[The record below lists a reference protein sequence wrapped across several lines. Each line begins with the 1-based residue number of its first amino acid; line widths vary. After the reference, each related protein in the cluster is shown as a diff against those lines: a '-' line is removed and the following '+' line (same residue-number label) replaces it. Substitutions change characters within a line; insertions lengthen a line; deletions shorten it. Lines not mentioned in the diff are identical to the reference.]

1 MNCYVK
7 IGITILNDTTKDLK
21 NLNELGIY
29 LAKQTDID
37 ALKSLKLLILASE
50 NSMLDKDFDI
60 NSIKSY
66 TDTETIMHVTHKR
79 NESVVGNLSM
89 NPQNIGLELM
99 DYILHNY
106 KVDLTV
112 HPYDNGH
119 TIFDFWAR
127 SFARIE
133 DDQDIFYKRYDMI
146 DKKLEIASY
155 MIQNGLLDVNQIDFL
170 LTSFDRCIQRKHSY
184 TREQLLRMQQI
195 FNSIKLKEQLELN
208 VANLITQK
216 KIELNCSKDELI
228 KKLSSIENQVE
239 TSSDRRDFWDE
250 LSNYRMLDDQCIYML
265 QTIPTLVKKKIIK

>member
-7 IGITILNDTTKDLK
+7 SGIAILNDTTKDLK
-21 NLNELGIY
+21 NLNKLGIY

-50 NSMLDKDFDI
+50 NSMLDKYFDI
-60 NSIKSY
+60 NSVKSY
-66 TDTETIMHVTHKR
+66 TETFIRDTYKR

-99 DYILHNY
+99 DYILKNY
-106 KVDLTV
+106 KIDLTV
-112 HPYDNGH
+112 QPYDSGY

-133 DDQDIFYKRYDMI
+133 DDQDTFYKRYDMI

-155 MIQNGLLDVNQIDFL
+155 MIQNGLLDVSQIDFL

-184 TREQLLRMQQI
+184 TREQLLRMQEI
-195 FNSIKLKEQLELN
+195 FDSVKLKEQLELN
-208 VANLITQK
+208 VANLITQN
-216 KIELNCSKDELI
+216 KIELNCSKDELV
-228 KKLSSIENQVE
+228 KKLLSIESQVE
-239 TSSDRRDFWDE
+239 SSSNRRDSWDE
-250 LSNYRMLDDQCIYML
+250 LSNYQMLNDQCVYML
-265 QTIPTLVKKKIIK
+265 QTIPTLVKKKVIK

>member
-7 IGITILNDTTKDLK
+7 SGIAILNDTTKDLK

-37 ALKSLKLLILASE
+37 ALKSLKILILASE

-60 NSIKSY
+60 NSVKSY
-66 TDTETIMHVTHKR
+66 TETFIRDTYKR

-99 DYILHNY
+99 DYILKNY
-106 KVDLTV
+106 KIDLTV
-112 HPYDNGH
+112 QPYDSGY

-133 DDQDIFYKRYDMI
+133 DDQDTFYKRYDMI

-155 MIQNGLLDVNQIDFL
+155 MIQNKLLDVSQIDFL

-184 TREQLLRMQQI
+184 TREQLLRMQEI
-195 FNSIKLKEQLELN
+195 FDSVKLKEQLELN
-208 VANLITQK
+208 VANLITQN
-216 KIELNCSKDELI
+216 KIELNCSKDELV
-228 KKLSSIENQVE
+228 KKLLSIESQVE
-239 TSSDRRDFWDE
+239 SSSNRRDSWDE
-250 LSNYRMLDDQCIYML
+250 LSNYQMLNDQCVYML
-265 QTIPTLVKKKIIK
+265 QTIPTLVKKKVIK

>member
-7 IGITILNDTTKDLK
+7 SGIAILNDSTKDLK

-60 NSIKSY
+60 NSVKSY
-66 TDTETIMHVTHKR
+66 TETFIRDTYKR

-99 DYILHNY
+99 DYILKNY
-106 KVDLTV
+106 KIDLTV
-112 HPYDNGH
+112 QPYDSGY

-133 DDQDIFYKRYDMI
+133 DDQDTFYKRYDMI

-155 MIQNGLLDVNQIDFL
+155 MIQNGLLDVSQIDFL

-184 TREQLLRMQQI
+184 TREQLLRMQEI
-195 FNSIKLKEQLELN
+195 FDSVKLKEQLELN
-208 VANLITQK
+208 VANLITQN
-216 KIELNCSKDELI
+216 KIELNCSKDELV
-228 KKLSSIENQVE
+228 KKLLSIESQVE
-239 TSSDRRDFWDE
+239 SSSNRGDSWDE
-250 LSNYRMLDDQCIYML
+250 LSNYQMLNDQCVYML
-265 QTIPTLVKKKIIK
+265 QTIPTLVKKKVTK

>member
-7 IGITILNDTTKDLK
+7 SGIAILNDTTKDLK
-21 NLNELGIY
+21 NLNKLGIY

-60 NSIKSY
+60 NSVKSY
-66 TDTETIMHVTHKR
+66 TETFMRDTSKR

-99 DYILHNY
+99 DYILKNY
-106 KVDLTV
+106 KIDLTV
-112 HPYDNGH
+112 QPYDSGY

-133 DDQDIFYKRYDMI
+133 DDQDTFYKRYDMI

-155 MIQNGLLDVNQIDFL
+155 MIQNGLLDVSQIDFL

-184 TREQLLRMQQI
+184 TREQLLRMQEI
-195 FNSIKLKEQLELN
+195 FDSVKLKEQLELN
-208 VANLITQK
+208 VANLITQN
-216 KIELNCSKDELI
+216 KIELNCSKDELV
-228 KKLSSIENQVE
+228 KKLLSIESQVE
-239 TSSDRRDFWDE
+239 SSSNRRDSWDE
-250 LSNYRMLDDQCIYML
+250 LSNYQMLNDQCVYML
-265 QTIPTLVKKKIIK
+265 QTIPTLVKKKVIK

>member
-7 IGITILNDTTKDLK
+7 SGIAILNDTTKDLK

-50 NSMLDKDFDI
+50 NSMLDTDFDI
-60 NSIKSY
+60 NSVKSY
-66 TDTETIMHVTHKR
+66 TETFMRDTYKR

-99 DYILHNY
+99 DYILKNY
-106 KVDLTV
+106 KIDLTV
-112 HPYDNGH
+112 QPYDSGY

-133 DDQDIFYKRYDMI
+133 DDQDTFYKRYDMI

-155 MIQNGLLDVNQIDFL
+155 MIQNGLLDVSQIDFL

-184 TREQLLRMQQI
+184 TREQLLRMQEI
-195 FNSIKLKEQLELN
+195 FDSVKLKEQLELN
-208 VANLITQK
+208 VANLITQN
-216 KIELNCSKDELI
+216 KIELNCSKDELV
-228 KKLSSIENQVE
+228 KKLLSIESQVE
-239 TSSDRRDFWDE
+239 SSSNRRDSWDE
-250 LSNYRMLDDQCIYML
+250 LSNYQMLNDQCVYML
-265 QTIPTLVKKKIIK
+265 QTIPTLVKKKVIK

>member
-7 IGITILNDTTKDLK
+7 SGIAILNDTTKDLK

-37 ALKSLKLLILASE
+37 AIKSLKLLILASE

-60 NSIKSY
+60 NSVKSY
-66 TDTETIMHVTHKR
+66 TETFMRDTYKR

-99 DYILHNY
+99 DYILKNY
-106 KVDLTV
+106 KIDLTV
-112 HPYDNGH
+112 QPYDSGY

-133 DDQDIFYKRYDMI
+133 DDQDTFYKRYDMI

-155 MIQNGLLDVNQIDFL
+155 IIQNGLLDVNQIDFL

-184 TREQLLRMQQI
+184 TREQLLRMQEI
-195 FNSIKLKEQLELN
+195 FDSIKLKEQLELN
-208 VANLITQK
+208 VANLINQN

-228 KKLSSIENQVE
+228 KKLSLIENQVE
-239 TSSDRRDFWDE
+239 LSSNRRDSWNE
-250 LSNYRMLDDQCIYML
+250 LSNYQMLNDQCVYML
-265 QTIPTLVKKKIIK
+265 QTIPTLVKKKVIK

>member
-7 IGITILNDTTKDLK
+7 SGIAILNDTTKDLK

-60 NSIKSY
+60 NSVKSY
-66 TDTETIMHVTHKR
+66 TETFMCDTYKR

-99 DYILHNY
+99 DYILKNY
-106 KVDLTV
+106 KIDLTV
-112 HPYDNGH
+112 QPYDSGY

-133 DDQDIFYKRYDMI
+133 DDQDTFYKRYDMI

-155 MIQNGLLDVNQIDFL
+155 MIQNGLLDVSQIDFL

-184 TREQLLRMQQI
+184 TREQLLRMQEI
-195 FNSIKLKEQLELN
+195 FDSVKLKEQLELN
-208 VANLITQK
+208 VANLITQN
-216 KIELNCSKDELI
+216 KIELNCSKDELV
-228 KKLSSIENQVE
+228 KKLLSIESQVE
-239 TSSDRRDFWDE
+239 SSSNRRDSWDE
-250 LSNYRMLDDQCIYML
+250 LSNYQMLNDQCVYVL
-265 QTIPTLVKKKIIK
+265 QTIPTLVKKKVIK

>member
-7 IGITILNDTTKDLK
+7 SGIAILNDTTKDLK

-60 NSIKSY
+60 NSVKSY
-66 TDTETIMHVTHKR
+66 TETFIRDTYKR

-99 DYILHNY
+99 DYILKNY
-106 KVDLTV
+106 KIDLTV
-112 HPYDNGH
+112 QPYDSGY

-133 DDQDIFYKRYDMI
+133 DDQDTFYKRYDMI

-155 MIQNGLLDVNQIDFL
+155 MIQNGLLDVSQIDFL
-170 LTSFDRCIQRKHSY
+170 LTSFDRCIQRKYSY
-184 TREQLLRMQQI
+184 TREQLLRMQKI
-195 FNSIKLKEQLELN
+195 FDSVKLKEQLELN
-208 VANLITQK
+208 VANLITQN
-216 KIELNCSKDELI
+216 KIELNCSKDELV
-228 KKLSSIENQVE
+228 KKLLSIESQVE
-239 TSSDRRDFWDE
+239 SSSNRRDSWDE
-250 LSNYRMLDDQCIYML
+250 LSNYQMLNDQCVYML
-265 QTIPTLVKKKIIK
+265 QTIPTLVKKKVIK

>member
-7 IGITILNDTTKDLK
+7 NGIAILNDTTKDLK
-21 NLNELGIY
+21 NLNKLGIY

-60 NSIKSY
+60 NSVKSY
-66 TDTETIMHVTHKR
+66 TETFMRDTYKR

-99 DYILHNY
+99 DYILKNY
-106 KVDLTV
+106 KIDLTV
-112 HPYDNGH
+112 QPYDSGY

-133 DDQDIFYKRYDMI
+133 DDQDTFYKRYDMI

-155 MIQNGLLDVNQIDFL
+155 MIQNGLLDVSQIDFL

-184 TREQLLRMQQI
+184 TREQLLRMQDI
-195 FNSIKLKEQLELN
+195 FDSVKLKEQLELN
-208 VANLITQK
+208 VANLITQN
-216 KIELNCSKDELI
+216 KIELNCSKDELV
-228 KKLSSIENQVE
+228 KKLLSIESQVE
-239 TSSDRRDFWDE
+239 SSSNRRDSWDE
-250 LSNYRMLDDQCIYML
+250 LSNYQMLNDQCVYML
-265 QTIPTLVKKKIIK
+265 QTIPTLVKKKVIK

>member
-7 IGITILNDTTKDLK
+7 SGIAILNDTTKDLK

-60 NSIKSY
+60 NSVKSY
-66 TDTETIMHVTHKR
+66 TETIMRDTYKR

-99 DYILHNY
+99 DYILKNY

-112 HPYDNGH
+112 QPYGSGY

-133 DDQDIFYKRYDMI
+133 DDKDIFYKRYDMI
-146 DKKLEIASY
+146 DKKLEIVSY
-155 MIQNGLLDVNQIDFL
+155 MIEKGLLDVNQIDFL
-170 LTSFDRCIQRKHSY
+170 LTSFERCIQRKHSY
-184 TREQLLRMQQI
+184 TREQLLRMQDI
-195 FNSIKLKEQLELN
+195 FNSIKLKEQLEFN
-208 VANLITQK
+208 VANLIIQN
-216 KIELNCSKDELI
+216 KIILNCSKDEFI
-228 KKLSSIENQVE
+228 KKLSSIKKQVE
-239 TSSDRRDFWDE
+239 SSSDRRDSWDE
-250 LSNYRMLDDQCIYML
+250 LSNYQMLNDQYIYML
-265 QTIPTLVKKKIIK
+265 QTIPTLVKKKVIK

>member
-7 IGITILNDTTKDLK
+7 SGIAILNDTTKDLK

-50 NSMLDKDFDI
+50 NSMLDKNFDI
-60 NSIKSY
+60 NSVKSY
-66 TDTETIMHVTHKR
+66 TETFMRDTYKR

-99 DYILHNY
+99 DYILKNY
-106 KVDLTV
+106 KIDLTV
-112 HPYDNGH
+112 QPYDSGY

-133 DDQDIFYKRYDMI
+133 DDQDTFYKRYDMI

-155 MIQNGLLDVNQIDFL
+155 MIQSGLLDVSQIDFL

-184 TREQLLRMQQI
+184 TREQLLRIQEI
-195 FNSIKLKEQLELN
+195 FDSVKLKEQLELN
-208 VANLITQK
+208 VANLITPN
-216 KIELNCSKDELI
+216 KIELNCSKDELV
-228 KKLSSIENQVE
+228 KKLLSIESQVE
-239 TSSDRRDFWDE
+239 SSSNRRDSWDE
-250 LSNYRMLDDQCIYML
+250 LSNYQMLNDQCVYML
-265 QTIPTLVKKKIIK
+265 QTIPTLVKKKVIK

>member
-7 IGITILNDTTKDLK
+7 SGIAILNDTTKDLK

-60 NSIKSY
+60 NSVKSY
-66 TDTETIMHVTHKR
+66 TETFIRDTYKR

-99 DYILHNY
+99 DYILKNY
-106 KVDLTV
+106 KIDLTV
-112 HPYDNGH
+112 QPYDSGY
-119 TIFDFWAR
+119 TIFDFWVR
-127 SFARIE
+127 SLVRIE

-155 MIQNGLLDVNQIDFL
+155 MIQNGLLDVSQIDFL

-184 TREQLLRMQQI
+184 TREQLLRMQEI
-195 FNSIKLKEQLELN
+195 FDSVKLKEQLELN
-208 VANLITQK
+208 VANLITQN
-216 KIELNCSKDELI
+216 KIELNCSKDELV
-228 KKLSSIENQVE
+228 KKLLSIESQVE
-239 TSSDRRDFWDE
+239 SSSNRRDSWDE
-250 LSNYRMLDDQCIYML
+250 LSNYQMLNDQCVYML
-265 QTIPTLVKKKIIK
+265 QTIPTLVKKKVTK

>member
-7 IGITILNDTTKDLK
+7 SGIAILNDTTKDLK

-60 NSIKSY
+60 NSVKSY
-66 TDTETIMHVTHKR
+66 TETIMRDTYKR

-99 DYILHNY
+99 DYILKNY
-106 KVDLTV
+106 KIDLTV
-112 HPYDNGH
+112 QPYDSGY

-133 DDQDIFYKRYDMI
+133 DDQDTFYKRYDMI

-184 TREQLLRMQQI
+184 TKEQLLRMQKI
-195 FNSIKLKEQLELN
+195 FDSIKLKEQLELN
-208 VANLITQK
+208 VANLITRN

-228 KKLSSIENQVE
+228 KKLLSIESQIE
-239 TSSDRRDFWDE
+239 SSSNRRDSWDE
-250 LSNYRMLDDQCIYML
+250 LLNYQMLNDQCVYML
-265 QTIPTLVKKKIIK
+265 QTIPTLVKKKVIK

>member
-7 IGITILNDTTKDLK
+7 SGIAILNDTTKDLK

-50 NSMLDKDFDI
+50 NSKLDKDFDI

-66 TDTETIMHVTHKR
+66 TETFMRDTYKR

-99 DYILHNY
+99 DYILKNY
-106 KVDLTV
+106 KIDLTV
-112 HPYDNGH
+112 QPYDSGY

-133 DDQDIFYKRYDMI
+133 DDQDTFYKRYDMI

-184 TREQLLRMQQI
+184 TKEQLLRMQKI
-195 FNSIKLKEQLELN
+195 FDSIKLKEQLELN
-208 VANLITQK
+208 VANLITRN

-228 KKLSSIENQVE
+228 KKLLSIESQIE
-239 TSSDRRDFWDE
+239 SSSNRRDSWDE
-250 LSNYRMLDDQCIYML
+250 LLNYQMLNDQCVYML
-265 QTIPTLVKKKIIK
+265 QTIPTLVKKKVIK

>member
-7 IGITILNDTTKDLK
+7 SGIAILNDTTKDLK

-60 NSIKSY
+60 NSVKSY
-66 TDTETIMHVTHKR
+66 TETFMRDTYKR

-99 DYILHNY
+99 DYILKNY
-106 KVDLTV
+106 KIDLTV
-112 HPYDNGH
+112 QPYNSGY

-127 SFARIE
+127 SFDRIE
-133 DDQDIFYKRYDMI
+133 DDQDTFYKRYDMI

-170 LTSFDRCIQRKHSY
+170 LTSFDRCIQIKHSY
-184 TREQLLRMQQI
+184 TREQLLRMQEI
-195 FNSIKLKEQLELN
+195 FDSVKLKEQLELN
-208 VANLITQK
+208 VANLITQN
-216 KIELNCSKDELI
+216 KIELNCSKDELV
-228 KKLSSIENQVE
+228 KKLLSIESQVE
-239 TSSDRRDFWDE
+239 SSSNRRDSWDE
-250 LSNYRMLDDQCIYML
+250 LSNYQMLNDQCVYML
-265 QTIPTLVKKKIIK
+265 QTIPTLVKKKVIK

>member
-7 IGITILNDTTKDLK
+7 NGIAILNDTTKDLK
-21 NLNELGIY
+21 NLNKLGIY

-60 NSIKSY
+60 NSVKSY
-66 TDTETIMHVTHKR
+66 TETFMRDTYKR

-99 DYILHNY
+99 DYILKNY
-106 KVDLTV
+106 KIDLTV
-112 HPYDNGH
+112 QPYDSGY

-133 DDQDIFYKRYDMI
+133 DDQDTFYKRYDMI

-184 TREQLLRMQQI
+184 TREQLLRMQEI
-195 FNSIKLKEQLELN
+195 FDSVKLKEQLELN
-208 VANLITQK
+208 VANLITQN
-216 KIELNCSKDELI
+216 KIELNCSKDELV
-228 KKLSSIENQVE
+228 KKLLSIESQVE
-239 TSSDRRDFWDE
+239 SSSNRRDSWDE
-250 LSNYRMLDDQCIYML
+250 LSNYQMLNDQCVYML
-265 QTIPTLVKKKIIK
+265 QTIPTLVKKKVIK

>member
-7 IGITILNDTTKDLK
+7 NGIAILNDTTKDLK

-60 NSIKSY
+60 NSVKSY
-66 TDTETIMHVTHKR
+66 TETFMRDTYKR

-99 DYILHNY
+99 DYILKNY
-106 KVDLTV
+106 KIDLTV
-112 HPYDNGH
+112 QPYDSGY

-133 DDQDIFYKRYDMI
+133 DDQDTFYKRYDMI

-155 MIQNGLLDVNQIDFL
+155 MIQNGLLDVSQIDFL

-184 TREQLLRMQQI
+184 TREQLLRMQEI
-195 FNSIKLKEQLELN
+195 FDSVKLKEQLELN
-208 VANLITQK
+208 VANLITQN
-216 KIELNCSKDELI
+216 KIELNCSKDELV
-228 KKLSSIENQVE
+228 KKLLSIESQVE
-239 TSSDRRDFWDE
+239 SSSNRRDSWDE
-250 LSNYRMLDDQCIYML
+250 LSNYQMLNDQCVYML
-265 QTIPTLVKKKIIK
+265 QTIPTLVKKKVIK

>member
-1 MNCYVK
+1 MNCYVES
-7 IGITILNDTTKDLK
+7 GIAILNDTTKDLK

-50 NSMLDKDFDI
+50 NSMLDKEFDI

-66 TDTETIMHVTHKR
+66 TETIMHDTYKR
-79 NESVVGNLSM
+79 YESVFGNLSM

-99 DYILHNY
+99 YYILQNY

-112 HPYDNGH
+112 QPYDSGY
-119 TIFDFWAR
+119 TIFDLWAR

-146 DKKLEIASY
+146 DKKLEITSY
-155 MIQNGLLDVNQIDFL
+155 MIRNGLLDVDQTDFL
-170 LTSFDRCIQRKHSY
+170 LALFDRCIKRKHSY
-184 TREQLLRMQQI
+184 TGEQLLRMQEI

-208 VANLITQK
+208 VTSLITQN
-216 KIELNCSKDELI
+216 KIKLNCSKEEAI
-228 KKLSSIENQVE
+228 KKILSIESQVE
-239 TSSDRRDFWDE
+239 SPSNKQDSWNE
-250 LSNYRMLDDQCIYML
+250 LSNYQMGNGQCVYML
-265 QTIPTLVKKKIIK
+265 QTIPTLVKKKVIK

>member
-7 IGITILNDTTKDLK
+7 SGIAILNDTTKDLK

-60 NSIKSY
+60 NSVKSY
-66 TDTETIMHVTHKR
+66 TETFIRDTYKR

-99 DYILHNY
+99 DYILKNY
-106 KVDLTV
+106 KIDLTV
-112 HPYDNGH
+112 HPYDSGY

-133 DDQDIFYKRYDMI
+133 DDQDTFYKRYDMI

-184 TREQLLRMQQI
+184 TREQLLRMQEML
-195 FNSIKLKEQLELN
+195 NSVKLREQLELN
-208 VANLITQK
+208 VANLITQN
-216 KIELNCSKDELI
+216 KIQLNCSRDELI
-228 KKLSSIENQVE
+228 KGLSTTGTQVDQHSGKE
-239 TSSDRRDFWDE
+239 DFWGKI
-250 LSNYRMLDDQCIYML
+250 SNYQMLNDQCVYML

>member
-7 IGITILNDTTKDLK
+7 NGIAILNDTTKDLK
-21 NLNELGIY
+21 NLNKHGIY

-60 NSIKSY
+60 NSVKSY
-66 TDTETIMHVTHKR
+66 TETFMRDTYKR

-99 DYILHNY
+99 DYILKNY
-106 KVDLTV
+106 KIDLTV
-112 HPYDNGH
+112 QPYDSGY

-133 DDQDIFYKRYDMI
+133 DDQDTFYKRYDMI

-155 MIQNGLLDVNQIDFL
+155 MIQNGLLDVSQIDFL

-184 TREQLLRMQQI
+184 TREQLLRMQEI
-195 FNSIKLKEQLELN
+195 FDSVKLKEQLELN
-208 VANLITQK
+208 VANLITQN
-216 KIELNCSKDELI
+216 KIELNCSKDELV
-228 KKLSSIENQVE
+228 KKLLSIESQVE
-239 TSSDRRDFWDE
+239 SSSNRRDSWDE
-250 LSNYRMLDDQCIYML
+250 LSNYQMLNDQCVYML
-265 QTIPTLVKKKIIK
+265 QTIPTLVKKKVIK

>member
-7 IGITILNDTTKDLK
+7 SGIAILNDTTKDLK

-60 NSIKSY
+60 NSVKSY
-66 TDTETIMHVTHKR
+66 TETFMRDTYKR

-99 DYILHNY
+99 DYILKNY
-106 KVDLTV
+106 KIDLTV
-112 HPYDNGH
+112 QPYNSGY

-133 DDQDIFYKRYDMI
+133 DDQDTFYKRYDMI

-184 TREQLLRMQQI
+184 TREQLLRMQEI
-195 FNSIKLKEQLELN
+195 FDSVKLKEQLELN
-208 VANLITQK
+208 VANLITQN
-216 KIELNCSKDELI
+216 KIELNCSKGELV
-228 KKLSSIENQVE
+228 KKLLSIESQVE
-239 TSSDRRDFWDE
+239 SSSNRRDSWDE
-250 LSNYRMLDDQCIYML
+250 LSNYQMLNDQCVYML
-265 QTIPTLVKKKIIK
+265 QTIPTLVKKKVIK

>member
-7 IGITILNDTTKDLK
+7 SGIAILNDTTKDLK

-60 NSIKSY
+60 NSVKSY
-66 TDTETIMHVTHKR
+66 TETFIRDTYKR

-99 DYILHNY
+99 DYILKNY
-106 KVDLTV
+106 KIDLTV
-112 HPYDNGH
+112 QPYDSGY

-133 DDQDIFYKRYDMI
+133 DDQDTFYKRYDMI

-155 MIQNGLLDVNQIDFL
+155 MIQNGLLDVSQIDFL

-184 TREQLLRMQQI
+184 TREQLLRMQEI
-195 FNSIKLKEQLELN
+195 FDSVKLKEQLELN
-208 VANLITQK
+208 VANLITQN
-216 KIELNCSKDELI
+216 KIELNCSKDELV
-228 KKLSSIENQVE
+228 KKLLSIESQVK
-239 TSSDRRDFWDE
+239 SSSNRRDSWDE
-250 LSNYRMLDDQCIYML
+250 LSNYQMLNDQCVYML
-265 QTIPTLVKKKIIK
+265 QTIPTLVKKKVTK

>member
-7 IGITILNDTTKDLK
+7 SGIAILNDTTKDLK

-50 NSMLDKDFDI
+50 NSKLDKDFDI

-66 TDTETIMHVTHKR
+66 TETFMRDTYKR

-99 DYILHNY
+99 DYILKNY

-112 HPYDNGH
+112 QPYGSGY

-133 DDQDIFYKRYDMI
+133 DDKDIFYKRYDMI

-184 TREQLLRMQQI
+184 TKEQLLRMQKI
-195 FNSIKLKEQLELN
+195 FDSIKLKEQLELN
-208 VANLITQK
+208 VANLITRN

-228 KKLSSIENQVE
+228 KKLLSIESQIE
-239 TSSDRRDFWDE
+239 SSSNRRDSWDE
-250 LSNYRMLDDQCIYML
+250 LLNYQMLNDQCVYML
-265 QTIPTLVKKKIIK
+265 QTIPTLVKKKVIK

>member
-7 IGITILNDTTKDLK
+7 SGIAILNDTTKDLK

-50 NSMLDKDFDI
+50 NSMLDKNFDI
-60 NSIKSY
+60 NSVKSY
-66 TDTETIMHVTHKR
+66 TETFMRDTYKR

-99 DYILHNY
+99 DYILKNY
-106 KVDLTV
+106 KIDLTV
-112 HPYDNGH
+112 QPYDSGY

-133 DDQDIFYKRYDMI
+133 DDQDTFYKRYDMI
-146 DKKLEIASY
+146 DKKLEIDSY
-155 MIQNGLLDVNQIDFL
+155 MIQSGLLDVSQIDFL

-184 TREQLLRMQQI
+184 TREQLLRIQEI
-195 FNSIKLKEQLELN
+195 FDSVKLKEQLELN
-208 VANLITQK
+208 VANLITPN
-216 KIELNCSKDELI
+216 KIELNCSKDELV
-228 KKLSSIENQVE
+228 KKLLSIESQVE
-239 TSSDRRDFWDE
+239 SSSNRRDSWDE
-250 LSNYRMLDDQCIYML
+250 LSNYQMLNDQCVYML
-265 QTIPTLVKKKIIK
+265 QTIPTLVKKKVIK

>member
-1 MNCYVK
+1 MNAYVES
-7 IGITILNDTTKDLK
+7 GISILNDTTKDLK

-50 NSMLDKDFDI
+50 NSLLDKEFDI

-66 TDTETIMHVTHKR
+66 TETIMRNTYKR
-79 NESVVGNLSM
+79 NETVIGNLSM
-89 NPQNIGLELM
+89 NPQNIALELM

-112 HPYDNGH
+112 QPYDSGY
-119 TIFDFWAR
+119 TVFDFWVR
-127 SFARIE
+127 SLVRIE

-155 MIQNGLLDVNQIDFL
+155 MIRSELLNVNQIDYL
-170 LTSFDRCIQRKHSY
+170 LTAFDRCIQHQHSY
-184 TREQLLRMQQI
+184 TKEQLLRMQEML
-195 FNSIKLKEQLELN
+195 NSVKLREQLELN
-208 VANLITQK
+208 VANLITQN
-216 KIELNCSKDELI
+216 KIQLNCSRDELI
-228 KKLSSIENQVE
+228 KGLSTTGTQVDQHSGKE
-239 TSSDRRDFWDE
+239 DFWGE
-250 LSNYRMLDDQCIYML
+250 ISNYQMLNDQCVYML

>member
-7 IGITILNDTTKDLK
+7 SGIAILNDTTKDLK

-37 ALKSLKLLILASE
+37 ALKSLKILILASE

-60 NSIKSY
+60 NSVKSY
-66 TDTETIMHVTHKR
+66 TETFIRDTYKR

-99 DYILHNY
+99 DYILKNY
-106 KVDLTV
+106 KIDLTV
-112 HPYDNGH
+112 QPYDSGY

-133 DDQDIFYKRYDMI
+133 DNQDTFYKRYDMI

-155 MIQNGLLDVNQIDFL
+155 MIQNKLLDVSQIDFL

-184 TREQLLRMQQI
+184 TREQLLRMQEI
-195 FNSIKLKEQLELN
+195 FDSVKLKEQLELN
-208 VANLITQK
+208 VANLITQN
-216 KIELNCSKDELI
+216 KIELNCSKDELV
-228 KKLSSIENQVE
+228 KKLLSIESQVE
-239 TSSDRRDFWDE
+239 SSSNRRDSWDE
-250 LSNYRMLDDQCIYML
+250 LSNYQMLNDQCVYML
-265 QTIPTLVKKKIIK
+265 QTIPTLVKKKVIK

>member
-7 IGITILNDTTKDLK
+7 SGIAILNDTTKDLK

-60 NSIKSY
+60 NSVKSY
-66 TDTETIMHVTHKR
+66 TETFMRDTYKR

-99 DYILHNY
+99 DYILKNY
-106 KVDLTV
+106 KIDLTV
-112 HPYDNGH
+112 QPYNSGY

-133 DDQDIFYKRYDMI
+133 DDQDTFYKRYDMI

-184 TREQLLRMQQI
+184 TREQLLIMQEI
-195 FNSIKLKEQLELN
+195 FDSVKLKEQLELN
-208 VANLITQK
+208 VANLITQN
-216 KIELNCSKDELI
+216 KIELNCSKDELV
-228 KKLSSIENQVE
+228 KKLLSIESQVE
-239 TSSDRRDFWDE
+239 SSSNRRDSWDE
-250 LSNYRMLDDQCIYML
+250 LSNYQMLNDQCVYML
-265 QTIPTLVKKKIIK
+265 QTIPTLVKKKVIK

>member
-7 IGITILNDTTKDLK
+7 SGIAILNDTTKDLK

-60 NSIKSY
+60 NSVKSY
-66 TDTETIMHVTHKR
+66 TETFIRDTYKR

-99 DYILHNY
+99 DYILKNY
-106 KVDLTV
+106 KIDLTV
-112 HPYDNGH
+112 QPYDSGY

-133 DDQDIFYKRYDMI
+133 NDQDTFYKRYDMI

-155 MIQNGLLDVNQIDFL
+155 MIQNGLLDVSQIDFL

-184 TREQLLRMQQI
+184 TREQLLRMQKI
-195 FNSIKLKEQLELN
+195 FDSVKLKEQLELN
-208 VANLITQK
+208 VANLITQN
-216 KIELNCSKDELI
+216 KIELNCSKDELV
-228 KKLSSIENQVE
+228 KKLLSIESQVE
-239 TSSDRRDFWDE
+239 SSSNRRDSWDE
-250 LSNYRMLDDQCIYML
+250 LSNYQMLNDQCVYML
-265 QTIPTLVKKKIIK
+265 QTIPTLVKKKVIK

>member
-7 IGITILNDTTKDLK
+7 SGIAILNDTTKDLK

-66 TDTETIMHVTHKR
+66 TETIIRDTYR
-79 NESVVGNLSM
+79 RYESVVGNLSM

-99 DYILHNY
+99 DYILKNY

-112 HPYDNGH
+112 QPYDSGY

-133 DDQDIFYKRYDMI
+133 DDQDTFYKRYDMI

-184 TREQLLRMQQI
+184 TREQLLRMQEI
-195 FNSIKLKEQLELN
+195 FDSVKLKEQLELN
-208 VANLITQK
+208 VANLITQN
-216 KIELNCSKDELI
+216 KIELNCSKDELV
-228 KKLSSIENQVE
+228 KKLLSIESQVE
-239 TSSDRRDFWDE
+239 SSSNRRDSWDE
-250 LSNYRMLDDQCIYML
+250 LSNYQMLNDQCVYML
-265 QTIPTLVKKKIIK
+265 QTIPTLVKKKVIK

>member
-7 IGITILNDTTKDLK
+7 SGIAILNDTTKDLK
-21 NLNELGIY
+21 NLNKLGIY

-60 NSIKSY
+60 NSVKSY
-66 TDTETIMHVTHKR
+66 TETFIRDTYKR

-99 DYILHNY
+99 DYILKNY
-106 KVDLTV
+106 KIDLTV
-112 HPYDNGH
+112 QPYDSGY

-133 DDQDIFYKRYDMI
+133 DDQDTFYKRYDMI

-155 MIQNGLLDVNQIDFL
+155 MIQNGLLDVSQIDFL

-184 TREQLLRMQQI
+184 TREQLLRMQEI
-195 FNSIKLKEQLELN
+195 FDSVKLKEQLELN
-208 VANLITQK
+208 VTNLITQN
-216 KIELNCSKDELI
+216 KIELNCSKDELV
-228 KKLSSIENQVE
+228 KKLLSIESQVE
-239 TSSDRRDFWDE
+239 SSSNRRDSWDE
-250 LSNYRMLDDQCIYML
+250 LSNYQMLNDQCVYML
-265 QTIPTLVKKKIIK
+265 QTIPTLVKKKIIR

>member
-7 IGITILNDTTKDLK
+7 SGIAILNDTTKDLK

-37 ALKSLKLLILASE
+37 ALKSLKILILASE

-60 NSIKSY
+60 NSVKSY
-66 TDTETIMHVTHKR
+66 TETFIRDTYKR

-99 DYILHNY
+99 DYILKNY
-106 KVDLTV
+106 KIDLTV
-112 HPYDNGH
+112 QPYDSGY

-133 DDQDIFYKRYDMI
+133 DDQDTFYKRYDMI

-155 MIQNGLLDVNQIDFL
+155 MIQNGLLDVSQIDFL

-184 TREQLLRMQQI
+184 TREQLLRMQEI
-195 FNSIKLKEQLELN
+195 FDSVKLKEQLELN
-208 VANLITQK
+208 VANLITQN
-216 KIELNCSKDELI
+216 KIELNCSKDELV
-228 KKLSSIENQVE
+228 KNLLSIESQVE
-239 TSSDRRDFWDE
+239 SSSNRRDSWDE
-250 LSNYRMLDDQCIYML
+250 LSNYQMLNDQCVYML
-265 QTIPTLVKKKIIK
+265 QTIPTLVKKKVIK

>member
-7 IGITILNDTTKDLK
+7 SGIAILNDTTKDLK

-29 LAKQTDID
+29 LAKQTDIN

-66 TDTETIMHVTHKR
+66 TETFMRDTYKR
-79 NESVVGNLSM
+79 YESVVGNLSM

-99 DYILHNY
+99 DYILQNY

-112 HPYDNGH
+112 QPYNSGY

-133 DDQDIFYKRYDMI
+133 DDQDIFYKKYDMI

-170 LTSFDRCIQRKHSY
+170 LTSFDRCIQRKYFY
-184 TREQLLRMQQI
+184 TKEQLLRMQEI

-208 VANLITQK
+208 VANLITQNK
-216 KIELNCSKDELI
+216 
-228 KKLSSIENQVE
+228 
-239 TSSDRRDFWDE
+239 
-250 LSNYRMLDDQCIYML
+250 
-265 QTIPTLVKKKIIK
+265 

>member
-7 IGITILNDTTKDLK
+7 SGIAILNDTTKDLK

-60 NSIKSY
+60 NSVKSY
-66 TDTETIMHVTHKR
+66 TETFIRDTYKR

-99 DYILHNY
+99 NYILKNY
-106 KVDLTV
+106 KIDLTV
-112 HPYDNGH
+112 QPYDSGY

-133 DDQDIFYKRYDMI
+133 DDQDTFYKRYDMI

-155 MIQNGLLDVNQIDFL
+155 MIQNGLLDVSQIDFL

-184 TREQLLRMQQI
+184 TREQLLRMQKI
-195 FNSIKLKEQLELN
+195 FDSVKLKEQLELN
-208 VANLITQK
+208 VANLITQN
-216 KIELNCSKDELI
+216 KIELNCSKDELV
-228 KKLSSIENQVE
+228 KKLLSIESQVE
-239 TSSDRRDFWDE
+239 SSSNRRDSWDE
-250 LSNYRMLDDQCIYML
+250 LSNYQMLNDQCVYML
-265 QTIPTLVKKKIIK
+265 QTIPTLVKKKVIK